1 MAVAIS
7 PVPTARQP
15 VEVELANIKPTGPA
29 AAALVSGGLG
39 VLAMAISQ
47 IAAEGSEATKNAIHN
62 LGKLWIPGAQGIGP
76 YSGKETI
83 ALVVW
88 LASWAILHYALRRRE
103 VSLVTY
109 GLGFLVLIGL
119 STTMLWPPVTHE
131 IVKLL
136 FGK

>member
-1 MAVAIS
+1 MAVAIT
-7 PVPTARQP
+7 PARAP
-15 VEVELANIKPTGPA
+15 LEVEQANVKPTGPA
-29 AAALVSGGLG
+29 GAAMISVSLGL
-39 VLAMAISQ
+39 LAMAVSHVI
-47 IAAEGSEATKNAIHN
+47 AEGSEATKNAIHN

-88 LASWAILHYALRRRE
+88 LVSWAILHYALRRRE
-103 VSLVTY
+103 VSLTAY